1 MIARFFSHINS
12 EDCICFGDRLE
23 TMILFKK
30 MKMNNGKEFEV

>member
-1 MIARFFSHINS
+1 MIARFYSHINS
-12 EDCICFGDRLE
+12 EDCICFGDRWE